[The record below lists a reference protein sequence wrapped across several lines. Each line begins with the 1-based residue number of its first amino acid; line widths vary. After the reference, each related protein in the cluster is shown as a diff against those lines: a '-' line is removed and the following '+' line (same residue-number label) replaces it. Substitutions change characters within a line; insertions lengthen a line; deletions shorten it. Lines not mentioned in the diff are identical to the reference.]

1 MTKWVTRGVGTRRRR
16 GRPDQPLQCTSAARR
31 VRLRRNRGHIN
42 GVRRVLIAALTAT
55 AALLAVPGGAGAA
68 PPRIVTTH
76 VDVSVVDSFFT
87 QLCGFEVRFFNV
99 GTFNSKLFVDENG
112 TIVREID
119 TFPDAKAGWSSPA
132 SGRSIVFPASA
143 KLVTEYPNGTAL
155 GSAATVTGTGLSAK
169 VPGIPADA
177 GIAVFAGHVAFI
189 DPDGVPIVAFDQ
201 LLSIRGHSSDP
212 AVFEAAVCA
221 ALSPG

>member
-1 MTKWVTRGVGTRRRR
+1 M
-16 GRPDQPLQCTSAARR
+16 R
-31 VRLRRNRGHIN
+31 VHRI
-42 GVRRVLIAALTAT
+42 IAALCGMNGVKRILIVGLTVT
-55 AALLAVPGGAGAA
+55 AALLAVPGGGAGAA

-76 VDVSVVDSFFT
+76 RDVSVVDPFFT
-87 QLCGFEVRFFNV
+87 QLCGFEVQFFNV
-99 GTFNSKLFVDENG
+99 GTVTSKLFVNENG

-119 TFPDAKAGWSSPA
+119 TFPGAKAGWSSPA

-143 KLVTEYPNGTAL
+143 KLTTEYPNGTAL

-177 GIAVFAGHVAFI
+177 GKAVFAGHVVFI
-189 DPDGVPIVAFDQ
+189 DSDGVPIVAFDQ
-201 LLSIRGHSSDP
+201 LLSITGHSSDP

-221 ALSPG
+221 ALSP